1 MDYMLKIGKDFR
13 RSAEKVEL
21 TNIEIKLLIKDI
33 IKTLLKEEGE
43 FLYEFEKNQKLYG
56 LYGEI
61 KYLESNTIML
71 ILYIITK
78 TIAINM

>member
-13 RSAEKVEL
+13 KSAEKVEL

-33 IKTLLKEEGE
+33 IKTLPKEEGE

-61 KYLESNTIML
+61 EYLESNTIML
-71 ILYIITK
+71 TLYMITK
-78 TIAINM
+78 TIEINM